1 MPKRPS
7 LAESMRKIEPP
18 AVSPTPAI
26 PELAERPSREAGEGR
41 GYYAATRAGRKKV
54 TAALE
59 PEAHKQ
65 LKLLSAER
73 GETVEVLMREAIS
86 DLFRKYGKPPI
97 A

>member
-1 MPKRPS
+1 MAKRPS
-7 LAESMRKIEPP
+7 LADSMRKLEPGPVAP
-18 AVSPTPAI
+18 ASPSPA
-26 PELAERPSREAGEGR
+26 AEREAAPPK

-54 TAALE
+54 TASLE

-65 LKLLSAER
+65 LKLLAIDR
-73 GETVEVLMREAIS
+73 GQGVEDLLREAVS

>member
-1 MPKRPS
+1 MAKRPS
-7 LAESMRKIEPP
+7 LADSMRKLEPAAVTSP
-18 AVSPTPAI
+18 AASVPA
-26 PELAERPSREAGEGR
+26 AEREAAAPK

-59 PEAHKQ
+59 PDAHKQ
-65 LKLLSAER
+65 LKLLAVDRSQ
-73 GETVEVLMREAIS
+73 TVEDLLREAIS

>member
-1 MPKRPS
+1 MTKRPS
-7 LAESMRKIEPP
+7 LADSMRKLEPP
-18 AVSPTPAI
+18 PAPVSATATPT
-26 PELAERPSREAGEGR
+26 REAAEPR

-65 LKLLSAER
+65 LKFLATER
-73 GETVEVLMREAIS
+73 GQTVEDLLREAIS

>member
-1 MPKRPS
+1 MVKRPS
-7 LAESMRKIEPP
+7 LADSMRKLEPVPVAPAPP
-18 AVSPTPAI
+18 A
-26 PELAERPSREAGEGR
+26 AEREAAPPK

-65 LKLLSAER
+65 LKLLAVDRSQ
-73 GETVEVLMREAIS
+73 TVEDLLREAVS

>member
-1 MPKRPS
+1 MTKRPS
-7 LAESMRKIEPP
+7 LADSMRKLEPP
-18 AVSPTPAI
+18 SAAPAKPAATIAPSEPTEPK
-26 PELAERPSREAGEGR
+26 

-65 LKLLSAER
+65 LKLLAVEQ
-73 GETVEVLMREAIS
+73 GQTVEDLMREALS
-86 DLFRKYGKPPI
+86 DLFRKHGKPPI

>member
-1 MPKRPS
+1 MTKRPS
-7 LAESMRKIEPP
+7 LADSMRKLEPP
-18 AVSPTPAI
+18 APVQAAEQPA
-26 PELAERPSREAGEGR
+26 PARERAEPK

-65 LKLLSAER
+65 LKLLAVDRSQ
-73 GETVEVLMREAIS
+73 TVEDLLREAVS

>member
-1 MPKRPS
+1 MTKRPS
-7 LAESMRKIEPP
+7 LADSMRKLEPP
-18 AVSPTPAI
+18 APA
-26 PELAERPSREAGEGR
+26 PATTTLPREAAEPR

-65 LKLLSAER
+65 LKILATEQ
-73 GETVEVLMREAIS
+73 GKTVEDLLREGIS
-86 DLFRKYGKPPI
+86 DLFRKHGKPPI

>member
-1 MPKRPS
+1 MTKRPS
-7 LAESMRKIEPP
+7 LADSMRKLE
-18 AVSPTPAI
+18 TPA
-26 PELAERPSREAGEGR
+26 PAALAPAQEIAAPKE
-41 GYYAATRAGRKKV
+41 YYAATRAGRKKV

-65 LKLLSAER
+65 LKMLAVDRSQ
-73 GETVEVLMREAIS
+73 TVEDLLREAIS